1 MANITKIIFKDVKE
15 NKEYGYGM
23 YGEFKVIIMKE
34 NGYINASKLCELGHK
49 QLKSWTRN
57 DSSQELIETAKRMI
71 YEKTGEEIEVT
82 IKTLN
87 VHINLRGTYVH
98 PDLIVHIASWVSSEF
113 AMKVSGIV
121 NNYIASKYEGK
132 IMQKD
137 NAIIELNLIFAQIR
151 KQNDKLSQ
159 QNEEIKE
166 KYDELLQQNEEIKK
180 DAKKRHDELLQQN
193 EEIKKDAKKRH
204 DELLQQNE
212 DIKEKA
218 QERHDEMIEKQ
229 NKLLKRIST
238 LKQQNNEL
246 LNSVTNLESQNVQ
259 IQDTLAKTLK
269 DRVPKTISKTK
280 DEYLAVIKNKPNGNT
295 YYIIRRQ
302 RNSIKSTIYKYMS
315 ENKGSQLIYIS
326 WNPNAVNN
334 YIRLKEKK
342 YSNKVITNYNDLT
355 LINST
360 SEQDLKRIL
369 YEVNNEK
376 YNTNAQRELSEY
388 IDEFIQNMVKP
399 KYVVNDSDEEN
410 EEENEEEENEEEEDE
425 E

>member
-1 MANITKIIFKDVKE
+1 MANITKIIFEDVKE
-15 NKEYGYGM
+15 NKEYGYGK
-23 YGEFKVIIMKE
+23 YGEFQVIIMKE
-34 NGYINASKLCELGHK
+34 NGYINASKLCEIGNK
-49 QLKSWTRN
+49 QYKNWVRN

-71 YEKTGEEIEVT
+71 YEKTGEETEVT
-82 IKTLN
+82 IKM
-87 VHINLRGTYVH
+87 INLSIKLRGTYAH

-132 IMQKD
+132 IMQKE

-166 KYDELLQQNEEIKK
+166 ELKETRDELKEEREQ
-180 DAKKRHDELLQQN
+180 AKL
-193 EEIKKDAKKRH
+193 
-204 DELLQQNE
+204 
-212 DIKEKA
+212 
-218 QERHDEMIEKQ
+218 RHDEMIEKQ

-399 KYVVNDSDEEN
+399 KYVVNDSDEEEN
-410 EEENEEEENEEEEDE
+410 EEENEEEENEEEEDDE
-425 E
+425 